1 MYIRFHIYCTIG
13 LADFQVLPPG
23 LNVID
28 HKGLQVEPNDFQL
41 RGTYQFTA
49 VCVCV
54 CMCVYVCLFVC
65 MYYRSISIPQLQP
78 LNPPP
83 LPLPHKS

>member
-54 CMCVYVCLFVC
+54 GVRACMCVYVGCIINMLYVC
-65 MYYRSISIPQLQP
+65 TCIQLYV
-78 LNPPP
+78 NICCRTTGW
-83 LPLPHKS
+83 